1 MKFARSGAA
10 VSLLAAGTLVLTACG
25 GGTNSSS
32 SGAGGTSGS
41 VHCGGKKELHSSG
54 STAQENAMEQF
65 VYAYVRSC
73 PGYTL
78 DYNANGSG
86 AGVTQFLNNETDFA
100 GSDVPLNPSTGQP
113 DRSAERCGSPAWDLP
128 TVFGP
133 IAITYNIKGVSTLN
147 LDGPTTA
154 KIFNGTITVWN
165 DPQIQALN
173 SGTDLPPTPISV
185 IFRSDKSG
193 TSDNFQKYLD
203 GASNGA
209 WGKGASETFN
219 GGVGVGAS
227 GNNGTSALLQ
237 TTDGSI
243 TYNEWS
249 FAVGK
254 QLNMAQ
260 IITSAGPDPVAIT
273 TESVGKT
280 IAGAK
285 IMGQGNDL
293 VLDTSSFYRPTQPGS
308 YPIVLATYEIV
319 CSKYPDATT
328 GTDTDNNR
336 VVKLE
341 AESNNQVVLP
351 FTDITAPWGIAV
363 DEAGT
368 VYVTEHNTNQ
378 VVKLLAGSTT
388 STVLPF
394 TGLNTPLAVAVD
406 SDRTVYVADRGN
418 DRVVKLTS

>member
-173 SGTDLPPTPISV
+173 FGTDLPPTPISV

-328 GTDTDNNR
+328 GTAVRAFMQAAIGPGQEGLDQYGSIPLPKSFQA
-336 VVKLE
+336 KL
-341 AESNNQVVLP
+341 A
-351 FTDITAPWGIAV
+351 AAV
-363 DEAGT
+363 NAI
-368 VYVTEHNTNQ
+368 
-378 VVKLLAGSTT
+378 S
-388 STVLPF
+388 
-394 TGLNTPLAVAVD
+394 
-406 SDRTVYVADRGN
+406 
-418 DRVVKLTS
+418 